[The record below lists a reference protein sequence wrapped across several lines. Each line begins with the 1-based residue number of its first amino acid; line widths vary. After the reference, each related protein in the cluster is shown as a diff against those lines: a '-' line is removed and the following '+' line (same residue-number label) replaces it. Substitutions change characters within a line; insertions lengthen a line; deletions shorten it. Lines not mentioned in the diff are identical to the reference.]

1 LFLIQEFVH
10 DFSGTVQAGREEEGV
25 ARYGADCRRHPC
37 AGTRPSHLKADM
49 PAFEN
54 DLSDPW
60 VARAADLRKIFHA
73 DAVPRDEAGGRP
85 TEQVRLLR
93 ESGLLS
99 AAIPTEHGGASA
111 SWRTV
116 LRVVREFAK
125 TDGSL
130 AHLFGYHHLPLHG
143 VNARAAPAQRESLL
157 RASAKGQWLWGN
169 SGNAM
174 SPTSTASREG
184 AAWVIDGFR
193 PFSSGSHMADRLLV
207 SWENELGQRVSA
219 VVPQDR
225 EGIVIDD
232 DWDGIGQ
239 RQTGSGTVRFKGV
252 RVADDELLGQ
262 PGEALTPFASLT
274 TLLQQ
279 SVLLNVFLGGAQGA
293 LEEARDYT
301 NTTSRPW
308 VHSGVDKHTDDPW
321 VQRKYGE
328 LAIRT
333 LAATELAEDAAEQ
346 LDAAYAQGR
355 GLNEEDRGKAAV
367 AVATANLYAGETG
380 LAVSSEI
387 FEVMGARS
395 ATIANGF
402 DRFWRNTRTHTLH
415 NPAEYKKR
423 LLGTWLLTG
432 AHPEPAI
439 YR

>member
-1 LFLIQEFVH
+1 MPVFEH
-10 DFSGTVQAGREEEGV
+10 DS
-25 ARYGADCRRHPC
+25 
-37 AGTRPSHLKADM
+37 
-49 PAFEN
+49 
-54 DLSDPW
+54 SDPW
-60 VARAADLRKIFHA
+60 VERAAALRKLFHT
-73 DAVPRDEAGGRP
+73 DAVARDEAGGRP
-85 TEQVRLLR
+85 LEQVRLLR
-93 ESGLLS
+93 ESGLLA
-99 AAIPTEHGGASA
+99 AAIPTEFGGAGA

-130 AHLFGYHHLPLHG
+130 AHLFGYHHLPLHA
-143 VNARAAPAQRESLL
+143 VNARATPAQRESLL
-157 RASAKGQWLWGN
+157 RASAEGQWLWGN

-174 SPTSTASREG
+174 SPTSSARRESDDG
-184 AAWVIDGFR
+184 AGGGEAWVIDGFR
-193 PFSSGSHMADRLLV
+193 PFSSGSHVADRLLV
-207 SWENELGQRVSA
+207 SWENPLGQRLSA

-225 EGIVIDD
+225 EGIVIED

-239 RQTGSGTVRFKGV
+239 RQTGSGTVRFQGVGV
-252 RVADDELLGQ
+252 RDDELLGQ
-262 PGEALTPFASLT
+262 PGEPLTPFASLT

-279 SVLLNVFLGGAQGA
+279 SVLLNVFLGSAQGA

-308 VHSGVDKHTDDPW
+308 VHSGVDKHTGDPW

-328 LAIRT
+328 LAIKT
-333 LAATELAEDAAEQ
+333 LAATELAEGAATA
-346 LDAAYAQGR
+346 LDAAYAHGR
-355 GLNEEDRGKAAV
+355 ALGEAERGKAAV

-380 LAVSSEI
+380 LAVSSDI

-395 ATIANGF
+395 ATTANGF

-423 LLGTWLLTG
+423 LVGTWLLTG
-432 AHPEPAI
+432 AHPKPAI